1 MQQAAD
7 RVRVLDDP
15 HLATP
20 DDGPS
25 PGRAEGTGPGPRNP
39 PARSRLSP
47 EREGELY
54 TVTLALLAEEGYER
68 LSMDAV
74 AQRAHTSKATIY
86 RQWHGKAGLVVAAL
100 RHVKDP
106 DEPLPDTGSLHGDLL
121 AVARSLG
128 SVAVQ
133 DCRIFAAAGHAV
145 LVDADVAAAV
155 RERIVAPG
163 VAKLAGLLERA
174 VARGEVAPGRPA
186 LARVPELIVA
196 AFLARPLLEG
206 VPADE
211 RYLVDLVETVVLP
224 ALTAP
229 SPVPAPE
236 ETS

>member
-1 MQQAAD
+1 MRTVDPTDLTASPAD
-7 RVRVLDDP
+7 P
-15 HLATP
+15 ETPAT
-20 DDGPS
+20 
-25 PGRAEGTGPGPRNP
+25 
-39 PARSRLSP
+39 RSRLSP
-47 EREGELY
+47 EREAEVFA
-54 TVTLALLAEEGYER
+54 TTLALLAEEGYER

-100 RHVKDP
+100 RNVKDP

-121 AVARSLG
+121 AVAATLG

-133 DCRIFAAAGHAV
+133 DCRIFAAASHAV
-145 LVDADVAAAV
+145 LVDPDVAAAV

-174 VARGEVAPGRPA
+174 VVRGEVAVGHRA

-196 AFLARPLLEG
+196 AFLARPLFEG

-211 RYLVDLVETVVLP
+211 RYLVELMETVVLP
-224 ALTAP
+224 ALTASCP
-229 SPVPAPE
+229 SSPSE
-236 ETS
+236 ETPHGHSRP